1 MFFLPDILSHEDFNK
16 DEMSKKGK
24 WMLKDN
30 STKQVV
36 FDLRS
41 AVQKALQKE
50 FQSETS
56 FK

>member
-24 WMLKDN
+24 WMRD

-41 AVQKALQKE
+41 PVQKALQKE
-50 FQSETS
+50 F
-56 FK
+56 